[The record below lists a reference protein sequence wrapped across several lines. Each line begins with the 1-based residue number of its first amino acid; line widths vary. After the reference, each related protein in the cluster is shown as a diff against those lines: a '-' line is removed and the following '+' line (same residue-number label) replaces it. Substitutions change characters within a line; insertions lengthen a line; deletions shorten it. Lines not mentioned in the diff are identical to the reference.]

1 MLIIQ
6 LTGLSGAG
14 KTTISNYV
22 KQKLAEQSVKVEVID
37 GDVYRK
43 TLCADL
49 GFSREDRCE
58 NILRLAKAALSFS
71 DTCDA
76 VIIAAINP
84 FEEMRE
90 ELRAK
95 HGIKTVWINC
105 EVEVLIGRDTKG
117 LYKRALL
124 PSGHPDKLH
133 NPTGINDSYD
143 KPLQCDL
150 IINTSTETIE
160 ASADRLCR
168 FILESIRNN
177 PHA

>member
-22 KQKLAEQSVKVEVID
+22 KQKLAELAIKIEIID

-49 GFSREDRCE
+49 GFSPQDRCE
-58 NILRLAKAALSFS
+58 NIRRLAKAALSFC

-76 VIIAAINP
+76 AIIAAINP
-84 FEEMRE
+84 FEEVRE
-90 ELRAK
+90 ELRTSY
-95 HGIKTVWINC
+95 GIKTVWINC
-105 EVEVLIGRDTKG
+105 DVDVLIERDTKG

-124 PSGHPDKLH
+124 PADHPDKLH
-133 NPTGINDSYD
+133 NLTGINDNYD
-143 KPLQCDL
+143 RPLNSDL
-150 IINTSTETIE
+150 IINTHLEDTEV
-160 ASADRLCR
+160 SGDKLCR
-168 FILESIRNN
+168 FILANINQDD
-177 PHA
+177 AT

>member
-22 KQKLAEQSVKVEVID
+22 KNKLGEQGLKVEIID
-37 GDVYRK
+37 GDTYRK

-58 NILRLAKAALSFS
+58 NIRRLAKAALSFS

-76 VIIAAINP
+76 AIIAAINP
-84 FEEMRE
+84 FEEIRE
-90 ELRAK
+90 ELK
-95 HGIKTVWINC
+95 TSHGIKTVWINC
-105 EVEVLIGRDTKG
+105 NVDVLIERDTKG
-117 LYKRALL
+117 LYRRALL
-124 PSGHPDKLH
+124 PENHPDKLH
-133 NPTGINDSYD
+133 NLTGINDSYD

-150 IINTSTETIE
+150 IINTHAESIE
-160 ASADRLCR
+160 SSGDKLCG
-168 FILESIRNN
+168 FILNN
-177 PHA
+177 INVS

>member
-22 KQKLAEQSVKVEVID
+22 KQKLGDQAVGIEIID

-58 NILRLAKAALSFS
+58 NIRRLAKAAQSFTGS
-71 DTCDA
+71 RHVA
-76 VIIAAINP
+76 IIAAINP
-84 FEEMRE
+84 FEEIRE
-90 ELRAK
+90 ELRTNY
-95 HGIKTVWINC
+95 GIKTVWINC
-105 EVEVLIGRDTKG
+105 NVDVLIERDTKG

-124 PSGHPDKLH
+124 PENHPDKL
-133 NPTGINDSYD
+133 NNLTGINDKYD
-143 KPLQCDL
+143 QPLNCDL
-150 IINTSTETIE
+150 VINTHSETTELSGD
-160 ASADRLCR
+160 ALCN
-168 FILESIRNN
+168 FILANITR
-177 PHA
+177 